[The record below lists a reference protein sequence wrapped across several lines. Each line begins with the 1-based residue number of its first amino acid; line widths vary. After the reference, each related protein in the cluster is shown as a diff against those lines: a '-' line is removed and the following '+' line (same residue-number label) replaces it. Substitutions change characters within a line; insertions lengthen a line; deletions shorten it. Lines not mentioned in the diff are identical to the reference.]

1 MFMSNSLGKH
11 LKRFSIPLIAS
22 LCYLAL
28 AGCTPNND
36 NDWQGY
42 VEGEYVY
49 VASSQ
54 PGRLDHLSVQRGQ
67 QVASGG
73 PLFMLE
79 SGDEIAA
86 QRQAQRQ
93 LNAVQA
99 QLADIQS
106 GKRPQEQEVT
116 RAQLVQAQAT
126 ASKAAL
132 QLSRDQLQFQAG
144 GIAKQQLDD
153 SRAAAETAAAQVKQW
168 QSQLTV
174 DRLPGRDAQVRVQ
187 QAQVAAAQAVLDQ
200 ADWKLAQKTVT
211 ATRGGL
217 VFDTMY
223 REGEWVAAG
232 NPVLRMLPPENVKI
246 RFFVPETTL
255 GRLKLNQAVTLSC
268 DGCQAN
274 LAAHISYI
282 STESEYNPPI
292 IYSNQSRAKLVY
304 MIEARPAPADALKL
318 HPGQPVEVRLP

>member
-1 MFMSNSLGKH
+1 MSPSLA
-11 LKRFSIPLIAS
+11 KRFPRSSTLA
-22 LCYLAL
+22 LAALGYLAL
-28 AGCTPNND
+28 AACTPNND

-54 PGRLDHLSVQRGQ
+54 AGRLDRLSVQRGQ
-67 QVASGG
+67 QAAAGA

-93 LNAVQA
+93 LNAAEA
-99 QLADIQS
+99 QLADIKS

-116 RAQLVQAQAT
+116 RAQLAQAQAA

-153 SRAAAETAAAQVKQW
+153 SRAAAETAAAQVRQW
-168 QSQLTV
+168 QSQLAV
-174 DRLPGRDAQVRVQ
+174 DRLPNREAQVRAQ
-187 QAQVAAAQAVLDQ
+187 QAQVAAAQAVLEQ
-200 ADWKLAQKTVT
+200 ADWKLAQKAVT
-211 ATRGGL
+211 ATRSGL

-246 RFFVPETTL
+246 RFFVPETVL
-255 GRLKLNQAVTLSC
+255 GRLKVNQAVTLSC
-268 DGCQAN
+268 DGCQPN
-274 LAAHISYI
+274 VAAHISYI

-304 MIEARPAPADALKL
+304 MIEARPAPADAPKL
-318 HPGQPVEVRLP
+318 HPGQPLEVRLP

>member
-1 MFMSNSLGKH
+1 MSMSHSLGKR
-11 LKRFSIPLIAS
+11 LQRSSIFVIAA
-22 LCYLAL
+22 LCYLTL
-28 AGCTPNND
+28 AGCTPSND

-54 PGRLDHLSVQRGQ
+54 AGRLDRLSVRRGQ
-67 QVASGG
+67 QVASGEQ
-73 PLFMLE
+73 LFMLE

-86 QRQAQRQ
+86 QSQAQRQ
-93 LNAVQA
+93 LNAAQA

-116 RAQLVQAQAT
+116 RAQLAQAR
-126 ASKAAL
+126 AAAAKAAL
-132 QLSRDQLQFQAG
+132 QLSRDQVQFQAG

-153 SRAAAETAAAQVKQW
+153 SRAAAETAAAQAKQW

-174 DRLPGRDAQVRVQ
+174 DRLPGRDAQIRAQ
-187 QAQVAAAQAVLDQ
+187 QAQVAAAQAVLEQ

-211 ATRGGL
+211 ATRSGL

-268 DGCQAN
+268 DGCQAKV
-274 LAAHISYI
+274 AAQISYI

>member
-1 MFMSNSLGKH
+1 MSHRLA
-11 LKRFSIPLIAS
+11 KRLQRSSVLVTAA
-22 LCYLAL
+22 LCYVVLT
-28 AGCTPNND
+28 GCTPNND
-36 NDWQGY
+36 NNWQGY
-42 VEGEYVY
+42 VEGEFVH

-54 PGRLDHLSVQRGQ
+54 AGRLDHLSVQRGQ

-73 PLFMLE
+73 SLFVLE

-86 QRQAQRQ
+86 QRKAQRQ
-93 LNAVQA
+93 LNAAQA

-106 GKRPQEQEVT
+106 GRRLQEQEIT
-116 RAQLVQAQAT
+116 RAQLGQAQAAAT
-126 ASKAAL
+126 KAEL
-132 QLSRDQLQFQAG
+132 QLSRDQIQFRAG

-153 SRAAAETAAAQVKQW
+153 SRAAAETAAAQVRQW
-168 QSQLTV
+168 QSQLKV
-174 DRLPGRDAQVRVQ
+174 DRLPSREAQIRAQ
-187 QAQVAAAQAVLDQ
+187 QAQVAAAQAGLEQ

-211 ATRGGL
+211 ATRSGL

-246 RFFVPETTL
+246 RFFVPETIL
-255 GRLKLNQAVTLSC
+255 GRLTLSQAVTLSC
-268 DGCQAN
+268 DGCQATV
-274 LAAHISYI
+274 AAHISYI

-304 MIEARPAPADALKL
+304 MIEARPARADALKL

>member
-1 MFMSNSLGKH
+1 MPPSLAR
-11 LKRFSIPLIAS
+11 RFLRSSTLVLAA
-22 LCYLAL
+22 LGYLAL
-28 AGCTPNND
+28 AACTPNND

-49 VASSQ
+49 IASSQ
-54 PGRLDHLSVQRGQ
+54 AGRLDRLSVLRGQ
-67 QVASGG
+67 QVASGA

-79 SGDEIAA
+79 SGDESAA
-86 QRQAQRQ
+86 QRQALRQ
-93 LNAVQA
+93 LHAAEA
-99 QLADIQS
+99 QLADIKS

-116 RAQLVQAQAT
+116 RAQLAQAQAT
-126 ASKAAL
+126 ATKAAL
-132 QLSRDQLQFQAG
+132 QLNRDQIQFQAG

-153 SRAAAETAAAQVKQW
+153 SRAAAETAAAQVRQW
-168 QSQLTV
+168 QSQLAV
-174 DRLPGRDAQVRVQ
+174 DRLPNREAQVRAQ
-187 QAQVAAAQAVLDQ
+187 QAQVAAAQAVLEQ
-200 ADWKLAQKTVT
+200 ADWKLAQKAVT
-211 ATRGGL
+211 ATRSGL

-246 RFFVPETTL
+246 RFFVPETVL
-255 GRLKLNQAVTLSC
+255 GRLQVGQAVKLGC

-274 LAAHISYI
+274 VAAHISYI

-318 HPGQPVEVRLP
+318 HPGQPLEVRLP

>member
-1 MFMSNSLGKH
+1 MSPSLA
-11 LKRFSIPLIAS
+11 KRFPRSSTLA
-22 LCYLAL
+22 LAALGYLAL
-28 AGCTPNND
+28 AACTPNND

-54 PGRLDHLSVQRGQ
+54 AGRLDRLSVQRGQ
-67 QVASGG
+67 QAAAGA

-93 LNAVQA
+93 LNAAEA
-99 QLADIQS
+99 QLADIKS

-116 RAQLVQAQAT
+116 RAQLAQAQAA

-153 SRAAAETAAAQVKQW
+153 SRAAAETAAAQVRQW
-168 QSQLTV
+168 QSQLAV
-174 DRLPGRDAQVRVQ
+174 DRLPNREAQVRAQ
-187 QAQVAAAQAVLDQ
+187 QAQVAAAQAVLEQ
-200 ADWKLAQKTVT
+200 ADWKLAQKAVT
-211 ATRGGL
+211 ATRSGL

-246 RFFVPETTL
+246 RFFVPETVL
-255 GRLKLNQAVTLSC
+255 GRLKVNQAVTLSC
-268 DGCQAN
+268 DGCQPN
-274 LAAHISYI
+274 VAARISYI

-304 MIEARPAPADALKL
+304 MIEARPAPADAPKL
-318 HPGQPVEVRLP
+318 HPGQPLEVRLP

>member
-1 MFMSNSLGKH
+1 MPYRLSTSSRQSTVIVVAVM
-11 LKRFSIPLIAS
+11 AS
-22 LCYLAL
+22 LWLA
-28 AGCTPNND
+28 ACSPVSD

-54 PGRLDHLSVQRGQ
+54 PGRLDKLSVERGK
-67 QVASGG
+67 QVALGA

-79 SGDEIAA
+79 AGDEIAA
-86 QRQAQRQ
+86 RNQALRQ
-93 LNAVQA
+93 LNAAEA

-106 GKRPQEQEVT
+106 GKRPQEQDVT
-116 RAQLVQAQAT
+116 RAQLVQAQAN
-126 ASKAAL
+126 ASKAAV
-132 QLSRDQLQFQAG
+132 QLHRDEIQFQAG

-153 SRAAAETAAAQVKQW
+153 SRAAAETAAAQVRQW
-168 QSQLTV
+168 QSQLAV
-174 DRLPGRDAQVRVQ
+174 DRLPNRTAQVRAQ

-200 ADWKLAQKTVT
+200 ADWKLGQKAIT
-211 ATRGGL
+211 ATRAGL

-232 NPVLRMLPPENVKI
+232 NPVLRMLPPENVKV
-246 RFFVPETTL
+246 RFFVPETVL
-255 GRLKLNQAVTLSC
+255 GRLKVNQAVTLSC

-274 LAAHISYI
+274 VAAHISYI

-292 IYSNQSRAKLVY
+292 IYSNQSRSKLVY

-318 HPGQPVEVRLP
+318 HPGQPVEVKLP

>member
-1 MFMSNSLGKH
+1 MPYRLSTSSRQSTVIVVAVM
-11 LKRFSIPLIAS
+11 AS
-22 LCYLAL
+22 LWLA
-28 AGCTPNND
+28 ACSPASD

-54 PGRLDHLSVQRGQ
+54 PGRLDKLSVERGK
-67 QVASGG
+67 QVALGA

-79 SGDEIAA
+79 AGDEIAA
-86 QRQAQRQ
+86 RNQALRQ
-93 LNAVQA
+93 LNAAEA

-106 GKRPQEQEVT
+106 GKRPQEQDVT
-116 RAQLVQAQAT
+116 RAQLVQAQAN
-126 ASKAAL
+126 ASKAAV
-132 QLSRDQLQFQAG
+132 QLHRDEIQFQAG

-153 SRAAAETAAAQVKQW
+153 SRAAAETAAAQVRQW
-168 QSQLTV
+168 QSQLAV
-174 DRLPGRDAQVRVQ
+174 DRLPNRTAQVRAQ

-200 ADWKLAQKTVT
+200 ADWKLGQKTIT
-211 ATRGGL
+211 ATRAGL

-232 NPVLRMLPPENVKI
+232 NPVLRMLPPENVKV
-246 RFFVPETTL
+246 RFFVPETVL
-255 GRLKLNQAVTLSC
+255 GRLKVNQAVTLSC

-274 LAAHISYI
+274 VAAHISYI

-292 IYSNQSRAKLVY
+292 IYSNQSRSKLVY

-318 HPGQPVEVRLP
+318 HPGQPVEVKLP